1 MKTIKLIDTDTNTII
16 MRASAEDVRIELLK
30 NNLNRKEKR
39 TRYIIEE

>member
-30 NNLNRKEKR
+30 NNLNRKEGR
-39 TRYIIEE
+39 ERYTIE